1 MVINVVLSFLFQMNN
16 LGVKIMWF
24 FIFVLIANNIQ
35 AQSYLRYK
43 IIGSDTVAVCDLSV
57 VTIVGKDY
65 SNPPNFKNKRESYKY
80 RKMTRY
86 VKKVY
91 PYARLASLKLIECE
105 DEIKSNPESR
115 KKAMRK
121 VEKALRKKY
130 GNAMRDLTVSQGK
143 LLLLLID
150 RQTGFTTFE
159 LVQELRGN
167 FNASM
172 YQGLAILFGHSL
184 KLNYEPRG
192 KHWMI
197 EDIVNKIELGII

>member
-1 MVINVVLSFLFQMNN
+1 MNFWIKKIVI
-16 LGVKIMWF
+16 F
-24 FIFVLIANNIQ
+24 FFFMLIYSSIS

-43 IIGSDTVAVCDLSV
+43 VLNGDTVAICDLSL
-57 VTIVGKDY
+57 VTVGGGNY
-65 SNPPNFKNKRESYKY
+65 SKSPSFKNKRQSYKY

-91 PYARLASLKLIECE
+91 PYAELASKKLVECE
-105 DEIKSNPESR
+105 VEIRKSPELR

-130 GNAMRDLTVSQGK
+130 GNAMKKLTVSQGK

-184 KLNYEPRG
+184 KLNYEPKG

-197 EDIVNKIELGII
+197 EDIVRKIELGII

>member
-1 MVINVVLSFLFQMNN
+1 MNRLINKIVFVV
-16 LGVKIMWF
+16 V
-24 FIFVLIANNIQ
+24 FVLVYSGAS

-43 IIGSDTVAVCDLSV
+43 VIDGDTVAVCDLSA
-57 VTIVGKDY
+57 VTVGGRDY
-65 SNPPNFKNKRESYKY
+65 SKPPKFKSKRQSYKY

-91 PYARLASLKLIECE
+91 PYAQLASQKLIECE
-105 DEIKSNPESR
+105 AEIQRNPESR
-115 KKAMRK
+115 KKAMKK
-121 VEKALRKKY
+121 VEKALRKRY
-130 GNAMRDLTVSQGK
+130 GNAMRGLTVTQGK
-143 LLLLLID
+143 ILLLLID

-159 LVQELRGN
+159 LVRELRGN

-184 KLNYEPRG
+184 KLNYEPGG

-197 EDIVNKIELGII
+197 EDIVRKIELGIL

>member
-1 MVINVVLSFLFQMNN
+1 MEMMINKGLKNIGFVL
-16 LGVKIMWF
+16 
-24 FIFVLIANNIQ
+24 IFVLIFQSTQ

-43 IIGSDTVAVCDLSV
+43 VVNGDTVAVCDLSV
-57 VTIVGKDY
+57 VTVGGRDY
-65 SNPPNFKNKRESYKY
+65 SKPPKFKNKRESYKY
-80 RKMTRY
+80 KKMTRY

-91 PYARLASLKLIECE
+91 PYAKLASRKLIECE
-105 DEIKSNPESR
+105 AEIRKNPESR
-115 KKAMRK
+115 KKAMKK

-130 GNAMRDLTVSQGK
+130 GKAMKSLTVTQGK
-143 LLLLLID
+143 ILLLLID

-172 YQGLAILFGHSL
+172 YQGLALLFGHSL
-184 KLNYEPRG
+184 KLNYEPKG

-197 EDIVNKIELGII
+197 EDIVRKIEMGIL

>member
-1 MVINVVLSFLFQMNN
+1 MNNFLNVISTFLFLVFINN
-16 LGVKIMWF
+16 SIS
-24 FIFVLIANNIQ
+24 
-35 AQSYLRYK
+35 AQSYLRYEV
-43 IIGSDTVAVCDLSV
+43 IDGDTIAICDLSV
-57 VTIVGKDY
+57 VTIGGKDY
-65 SNPPNFKNKRESYKY
+65 SKSPSFKNKRQSYKY
-80 RKMTRY
+80 QKMTRY

-91 PYARLASLKLIECE
+91 PYAKLASKKLVECE
-105 DEIKSNPESR
+105 DQIRKSPESR

-130 GNAMRDLTVSQGK
+130 GKAMRSLTVSQGK

-167 FNASM
+167 FNASV
-172 YQGLAILFGHSL
+172 YQGIAIIFGHSL
-184 KLNYEPRG
+184 KLNYQPRG

-197 EDIVNKIELGII
+197 EDIVRKIELGIL